1 MLRDRTQFSF
11 AGLTL
16 EPPRYIIAYIS
27 NNKYMNIYISVS
39 ISVSDESK
47 SSLRKLATS
56 LKAQGHK
63 VNDYRLSE
71 DFKYKVQYS
80 DHEMAEYYKNMMN
93 AIKQC
98 DVMIVDISSR
108 SSGVGY
114 EIGVAITEKKPI
126 LALFSGSKE
135 AHSSLSLAS
144 NPSKYMSVKNYG
156 TDESLLK
163 LTEAF
168 IKDAQ
173 KKIDTKFILII
184 SPQIDKY
191 LEWVASER
199 RKHKAQVVREA
210 LETQMAKDKEYLAFL
225 KDMEKGN

>member
-1 MLRDRTQFSF
+1 
-11 AGLTL
+11 
-16 EPPRYIIAYIS
+16 
-27 NNKYMNIYISVS
+27 MNIYISVS
-39 ISVSDESK
+39 ISVCNESK
-47 SSLRKLATS
+47 DALRNLAKE
-56 LKAQGHK
+56 LKARGHK
-63 VNDYRLSE
+63 INDYRLSE
-71 DFKYKVQYS
+71 DFQYKVQYS
-80 DHEMAEYYKNMMN
+80 DKEMGEYYKNMMN

-126 LALFSGSKE
+126 LAVYSGSKE

-144 NPSKYMSVKNYG
+144 NPSKYLSVKNY
-156 TDESLLK
+156 TSDKSLLS
-163 LTEAF
+163 LSEAF

-173 KKIDTKFILII
+173 QKIDTKFILII

-191 LEWVASER
+191 LEWAASER
-199 RKHKAQVVREA
+199 RMHKAQVVREA
-210 LETQMAKDKEYLAFL
+210 LEAQMNKDKEYQAFL